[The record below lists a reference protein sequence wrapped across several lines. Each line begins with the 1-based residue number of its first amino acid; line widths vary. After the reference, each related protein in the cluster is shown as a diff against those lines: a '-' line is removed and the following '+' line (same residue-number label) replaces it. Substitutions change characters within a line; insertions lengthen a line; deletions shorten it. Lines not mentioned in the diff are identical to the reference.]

1 MYALIV
7 TAHGYRP
14 ATYSMTAGGNGHL
27 AAAETAPRTNGQ
39 IAGVVRAASPDRPL
53 PGAVISAVD
62 ATGRVVAH
70 TTTDRDGRF
79 RLTGL
84 PRRLYAVTRAPGPTA
99 PPDGATLHLTLDG
112 MRS

>member
-1 MYALIV
+1 
-7 TAHGYRP
+7 
-14 ATYSMTAGGNGHL
+14 MTTGDDGQP

-53 PGAVISAVD
+53 PGAVIRAVD
-62 ATGRVVAH
+62 GMGKVVAR

-84 PRRLYAVTRAPGPTA
+84 PRRPYSVTRAPSPTT
-99 PPDGATLHLTLDG
+99 PPDGNGSTGATLHLTLDG

>member
-1 MYALIV
+1 
-7 TAHGYRP
+7 
-14 ATYSMTAGGNGHL
+14 MTAGDNGHP
-27 AAAETAPRTNGQ
+27 ATADTAPRTNGQ

-53 PGAVISAVD
+53 PGADISAVD
-62 ATGRVVAH
+62 ATGEVVAH

-84 PRRLYAVTRAPGPTA
+84 PHRLYALTRAPGPTA
-99 PPDGATLHLTLDG
+99 PPDGDTLHLTLDG